1 MNIEQKIFEQKQ
13 QESRSLI
20 GEFLRQEILR
30 LTGGNDYKAL
40 PPITFDQ
47 LFNTTKGQENE

>member
-1 MNIEQKIFEQKQ
+1 MNIEQKLFEQKQ
-13 QESRSLI
+13 QQSRSLI

-30 LTGGNDYKAL
+30 LTGGSDYKTL

-47 LFNTTKGQENE
+47 LFNTTKGQKNE